1 MKRLFVLAAL
11 VFAVTNAV
19 NAQTVISNE
28 AMTQDGKDVTVSFS
42 LDTDKADIP
51 VRRKEVIMPYI
62 YNGKDTLYLDVV
74 EVYGKGRYK
83 RERQVNAI
91 NGDKDWELGKNQT
104 LKKEGVYEYESKVP
118 LKRWMESANLGIRR
132 QIVGC
137 TCENDMSDET
147 LAQGVPLFKAPS
159 LAPRRLP
166 EYVIVDAA
174 REWDF
179 GQDELEIV
187 FKVSKIEID
196 SSVFNNEV
204 TFGKI
209 LSAVDKIFANPDYK
223 VDKIEVAGYASPEGG
238 VRLNSWLAENRAK
251 ALIDYIIVNRPQYKL
266 TYDDFRIRN
275 GEENWAGLRR
285 VLLQSDMDMKD
296 DVVAVIDSD
305 LAPEEKKAHIKNMYG
320 GKVWKEMLEKIYPHL
335 RCSRYLAIY
344 YDSTDDKAVD
354 VINASNK
361 LINEGKYQEAYDN
374 AMTVSKDMRA
384 FNTIGV
390 ALMMQGKFEEA
401 MPWFEK
407 ALEGNCPSS
416 KKNID
421 AIKAEYEYEAQ
432 QKKEIEEYLKKY
444 E

>member
-1 MKRLFVLAAL
+1 MKRLFVLAAFL
-11 VFAVTNAV
+11 FGITNAV
-19 NAQTVISNE
+19 TAQTVISNE
-28 AMTQDGKDVTVSFS
+28 TMAQDGKEVTVSFS
-42 LDTDKADIP
+42 LDTDNADIP

-83 RERQVNAI
+83 RERQENAL
-91 NGDKDWELGKNQT
+91 NGDRDWELGENQT
-104 LKKEGVYEYESKVP
+104 LKKEGIYEYESKVP
-118 LKRWMESANLGIRR
+118 LKRWMEYANLGIKRKM
-132 QIVGC
+132 VGC
-137 TCENDMSDET
+137 ACEKDQSDET
-147 LAQGVPLFKAPS
+147 LAQGVPLFKAPIP
-159 LAPRRLP
+159 AARRLP
-166 EYVIVDAA
+166 DYVIVDAA
-174 REWDF
+174 RQWDF

-187 FKVSKIEID
+187 FKVSNIEID

-209 LSAVDKIFANPDYK
+209 LSAVDKIYSNPDYK

-238 VRLNSWLAENRAK
+238 IRFNSWLAENRAK
-251 ALIDYIIVNRPQYKL
+251 ALIDYIIVNRPQYNL
-266 TYDDFRIRN
+266 TADDFRVRN
-275 GEENWAGLRR
+275 GEENWEGLKR
-285 VLLQSDMDMKD
+285 VLLQSDMDMRD
-296 DVVAVIDSD
+296 EVVAVIDSD
-305 LAPEEKKAHIKNMYG
+305 LSPEEKKAQIKSMNK
-320 GKVWKEMLEKIYPHL
+320 GKVWKDMLEKIYPHL

-354 VINASNK
+354 LVNESNQ
-361 LINEGKYQEAYDN
+361 LIREGKYQDAYDK
-374 AMTVSKDMRA
+374 AITVSTDMRA

-390 ALMMQGKFEEA
+390 ALMMQGRFEEA

-416 KKNID
+416 QKNID
-421 AIKAEYEYEAQ
+421 AIKAEYDYEAQ